1 MNNNFDK
8 KVSDEMTSLMNKLGL
23 DPNNLPTREQT
34 KEEKEHSLFVYMCY
48 VVSWMNPPFEITKE
62 KWDELIQ
69 FWMVTSEITKNWIEY
84 SITDKALEYVWWVD
98 SDYAK
103 KIEPYKKEKLLWIDK
118 DSIDWNIGKTN
129 NSVDDII

>member
-48 VVSWMNPPFEITKE
+48 VVS
-62 KWDELIQ
+62 
-69 FWMVTSEITKNWIEY
+69 
-84 SITDKALEYVWWVD
+84 
-98 SDYAK
+98 
-103 KIEPYKKEKLLWIDK
+103 
-118 DSIDWNIGKTN
+118 
-129 NSVDDII
+129 

>member
-1 MNNNFDK
+1 MEINQKDYEKFLKDISWWQDISK
-8 KVSDEMTSLMNKLGL
+8 IPEKL
-23 DPNNLPTREQT
+23 EQT

-62 KWDELIQ
+62 KWNELIQ

-84 SITDKALEYVWWVD
+84 SITEKALEYVWWVD

-103 KIEPYKKEKLLWIDK
+103 KIEPYKEDKLLWIDR
-118 DSIDWNIGKTN
+118 DSIDWNLWKTRESIDN
-129 NSVDDII
+129 IV